1 MQIPVATTLTGKGG
15 FPEDSPLNLGML
27 GMYGLPAA
35 NEAMHESDLVLAVGT
50 RFANRSTGDAQGFAP
65 HARVIHIDIDPAEI
79 GKNHHADIPIVGDVK
94 TVLGSLIEEL
104 HKNDAQ
110 PQTSAWLES
119 IAQWKR
125 EKPHRNMRDEGMI
138 RPEQVMMALDELT
151 KDRDTIP
158 HHRRGPTS
166 DVGKPA
172 FPHHEA
178 AHVRVEWWCGD
189 DGIWAS
195 GGNGRSARHA
205 R

>member
-1 MQIPVATTLTGKGG
+1 M
-15 FPEDSPLNLGML
+15 
-27 GMYGLPAA
+27 
-35 NEAMHESDLVLAVGT
+35 
-50 RFANRSTGDAQGFAP
+50 
-65 HARVIHIDIDPAEI
+65 IHIDIDPAEI

-151 KDRDTIP
+151 KDRDTIL
-158 HHRRGPTS
+158 TT
-166 DVGKPA
+166 DVGQ
-172 FPHHEA
+172 HQM
-178 AHVRVEWWCGD
+178 
-189 DGIWAS
+189 WAS
-195 GGNGRSARHA
+195 QLFHTTRPRTFVSSGGAGGRWDLGFRRQWALSSACPIAASSASRA
-205 R
+205 MVPSR